1 MEALCTVATINKV
14 NGMASGALM
23 PLLAPATSMVTLKC
37 GSGMDRGL
45 CVTVK
50 QEICGQASGSKTS

>member
-1 MEALCTVATINKV
+1 METINKA

-23 PLLAPATSMVTLKC
+23 PLLAPATTMVTLKC